1 MLGLYEWAVTGRV
14 LYNLAKFYPELT
26 KAAAPLQTIPEEYLA
41 LSERGEWEIKVEN
54 RARYRF
60 TFPIEAK
67 NRPAVVFS
75 GGGGD
80 DGAGYET
87 LVQHWAS
94 HGYCVIQPV
103 HFDSYTHHHAET
115 GSVFW
120 GHQKTTWDVWGLVL
134 GEKRLWRARCEDI
147 TRLLNE
153 IGDADGKIDTSRLGI
168 GGYSY
173 GAHVALLLGGASM
186 RTRQGLFKWPE
197 KRAKAVVNLSGEAGT
212 LRQPKGVLQTLRVPT
227 LFVTGDGDKS
237 VWGRDVDAKLDAFR
251 RAPDHLKTLL
261 DIRGATHFAFAGRLW
276 EEAKHPADKAAQW
289 AIFGTVLGATTQFWG
304 KNL

>member
-1 MLGLYEWAVTGRV
+1 MLGLYEWAVTVRV

-26 KAAAPLQTIPEEYLA
+26 RATAPLQTIPEELQLLA
-41 LSERGEWEIKVEN
+41 ARGNWEIRVEN
-54 RARYRF
+54 QTHCRLTY
-60 TFPIEAK
+60 PIEAK
-67 NRPAVVFS
+67 NGPAILFS

-94 HGYCVIQPV
+94 HGFTVLQPV
-103 HFDSYTHHHAET
+103 HFDSYTHHHAAT

-134 GEKRLWRARCEDI
+134 GEKRLWRARCQDI
-147 TRLLNE
+147 KRLLDE
-153 IGDADGKIDTSRLGI
+153 IGDFKGRIDISRIGI

-173 GAHVALLLGGASM
+173 GAHVALLMGGAEM
-186 RTRQGLFKWPE
+186 RTRQGRFAWTE
-197 KRAKAVVNLSGEAGT
+197 NRAKAIVNLSGEAGT
-212 LRQPKGVLQTLRVPT
+212 LRQPKGVLQSLRVPT

-251 RAPDHLKTLL
+251 RAPHHLKELL

-276 EEAKHPADKAAQW
+276 EEAKHPADKAAQA
-289 AIFGTVLGATTQFWG
+289 AIFGTVLGATTKFWL